1 MECFKEEPRFEN
13 IWLTAFDRVTLLI
26 RLGFALASPPL
37 VQIMTNTK
45 APYNISVPT
54 ATLALTAF
62 TPSGISLLDSHTA
75 RLLRNRDQLI
85 QRLTSGEIQSIG
97 NVLGGNHANFV
108 LVQILNEEGQ
118 TSNERAKMVYKKLAE
133 ELGVVV
139 RFRGMEKG
147 CEGCL
152 RITVGSEEDVEV
164 LLKRMKE
171 ILG

>member
-1 MECFKEEPRFEN
+1 MGWIVSSR
-13 IWLTAFDRVTLLI
+13 

-62 TPSGISLLDSHTA
+62 TPSGISLLASHTQ
-75 RLLRNRDQLI
+75 RLLRNRDTLI
-85 QRLTSGEIQSIG
+85 SRLTSGEIKSIG
-97 NVLGGNHANFV
+97 KILGGNHANFI
-108 LVQILNEEGQ
+108 LVQILNEEGVK
-118 TSNERAKMVYKKLAE
+118 SNDRAKMVYKTLAE

-152 RITVGSEEDVEV
+152 RITVGSEDEVEV